1 MVKTEI
7 RDFNNYIIAY
17 VELDER
23 TGDKTLRDFYNK
35 ILGYYR
41 KSRNVSTNFAGKV
54 LGYGDFTVAMILQYE
69 RMNLDI

>member
-1 MVKTEI
+1 MRQTIKTFSGSI
-7 RDFNNYIIAY
+7 LGY
-17 VELDER
+17 VEEEFN
-23 TGDKTLRDFYNK
+23 GDLVAKTFSGK

-54 LGYGDFTVAMILQYE
+54 LGYGDFTVAMILQHE